1 MADEPEHPALMML
14 LQLEARLNGLA
25 EELQAVYG
33 RLAYVESRL
42 ARLEAERTALLAS
55 GSRGPYAI
63 ERILLD
69 LADIAPSLSPEE
81 DHEALAEA
89 ARIIKAR
96 RSCVHVLSD
105 DEKAALDAALRS
117 GVASHEEVAAF
128 RKRRLG

>member
-1 MADEPEHPALMML
+1 MADEPEHPALAML
-14 LQLEARLNGLA
+14 LELEARLNGLA
-25 EELQAVYG
+25 VELQSVYG

-42 ARLEAERTALLAS
+42 ARLEAERAAIAAS
-55 GSRGPYAI
+55 DARGPYAI
-63 ERILLD
+63 EHILPD

-81 DHEALAEA
+81 DQEALAEA

-117 GVASHEEVAAF
+117 GIASQEEVAAF
-128 RKRRLG
+128 WKRRLG